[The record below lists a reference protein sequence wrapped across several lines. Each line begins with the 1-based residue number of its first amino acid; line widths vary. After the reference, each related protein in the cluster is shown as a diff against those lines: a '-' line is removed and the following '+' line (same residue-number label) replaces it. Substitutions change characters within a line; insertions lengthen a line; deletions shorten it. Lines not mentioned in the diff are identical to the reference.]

1 MTPLSIKDIAK
12 LAGVVPSTV
21 SFVINGKERE
31 MRISEEMAKKI
42 REIIKETGYVPN
54 RSAASLRTGKTHVIG
69 LIVEDISNTFFAL
82 LAKTIEDIAYKV
94 GYRVVY
100 CSTENDGNKGGELIK
115 MLHKQVDGFIIAPSS
130 SMRNDVVKLKNSK
143 KPVVLLDRYFPDT
156 KLSCVLIDNKGGIE
170 KGVDLL
176 VSKGYKKIAF
186 VITALEQEHMR
197 MRLDAFTNSMKEYG
211 AYNASFVLQLPFSIK
226 EGAYEMGIKKF
237 LKSNPDID
245 ALFFATNYLSLQG
258 LKVLQELKWNI
269 PGRVGVLSFDDH
281 DIFKLYT
288 PSITAINQ
296 PISEIAR
303 RSVEMLDKQMNDPGN
318 EVLQQSVFLDTEL
331 IIRNSL

>member
-1 MTPLSIKDIAK
+1 
-12 LAGVVPSTV
+12 
-21 SFVINGKERE
+21 
-31 MRISEEMAKKI
+31 
-42 REIIKETGYVPN
+42 
-54 RSAASLRTGKTHVIG
+54 
-69 LIVEDISNTFFAL
+69 
-82 LAKTIEDIAYKV
+82 
-94 GYRVVY
+94 
-100 CSTENDGNKGGELIK
+100 
-115 MLHKQVDGFIIAPSS
+115 
-130 SMRNDVVKLKNSK
+130 
-143 KPVVLLDRYFPDT
+143 
-156 KLSCVLIDNKGGIE
+156 
-170 KGVDLL
+170 
-176 VSKGYKKIAF
+176 
-186 VITALEQEHMR
+186 
-197 MRLDAFTNSMKEYG
+197 
-211 AYNASFVLQLPFSIK
+211 
-226 EGAYEMGIKKF
+226 MGIKKF